1 MLWFVVSVAML
12 KARARSQDDSDVCD
26 FPSCLAECS
35 RRMFDRQDACDVTF
49 VVKGPG
55 DASETK
61 IGAHRFVLCSR
72 SPVFYKTLHWGS
84 KTAPDKKLKENDIP
98 AETFREILRLVFAIC
113 TIATLQGVIFVIVIH
128 LLRTKAA

>member
-49 VVKGPG
+49 VVTGPG

-72 SPVFYKTLHWGS
+72 SPVLNAALGKQDSTRQETQRKRHS
-84 KTAPDKKLKENDIP
+84 RRNIP
-98 AETFREILRLVFAIC
+98 
-113 TIATLQGVIFVIVIH
+113 
-128 LLRTKAA
+128 